1 MVAVSFKFELK
12 EKFANFFKSSNSS
25 VGFGSLES
33 LPTLIYLPA
42 FNRISLSFSAL
53 GEVPLGAVLPDELAV
68 LAPVEEADEQRRA
81 QEGQQEPDGGRDE
94 DGGHR
99 WVPLA

>member
-42 FNRISLSFSAL
+42 FNRIPLSFSAL
-53 GEVPLGAVLPDELAV
+53 SLV
-68 LAPVEEADEQRRA
+68 
-81 QEGQQEPDGGRDE
+81 
-94 DGGHR
+94 
-99 WVPLA
+99 